1 MKKVFNLIILDESGS
16 MESVKSLIISGFNE
30 LVQTI
35 KNLKKDFPDQ
45 EHFVSLVTFNGMGIK
60 TIMDNISA
68 YYLGQINESVYK
80 PNSMTPLFDAIGDSV
95 NKLKQITKRQDNCN
109 VLVTILTDGLENA
122 SKEYSG
128 KDIKKLID
136 NLRNR
141 GWTFTYIGTDH
152 DIDKV
157 ADSISI
163 NNKLSFKKSEEGIRE
178 MFAFESKSRN
188 AYYNAVNEKSEELVK
203 DFDFFKKHFKK
214 ETE

>member
-30 LVQTI
+30 LVQNI
-35 KNLKKDFPDQ
+35 KNLKKDFADQ

-68 YYLGQINESVYK
+68 DYLGQINESVYK

-136 NLRNR
+136 NLRNM

-163 NNKLSFKKSEEGIRE
+163 NNKLSFNKSEEGIRE
-178 MFAFESKSRN
+178 MFTCESKARN
-188 AYYNAVNEKSEELVK
+188 AYYNAVSENSDELGK